1 MNTDRPARRL
11 REILAEPGI
20 LVLPGVYD
28 CLSARLAARAGF
40 PALFTSGF
48 GFSAS
53 LLGMP
58 DMGLLTAPEV
68 IAHLRNICRAVT
80 VPVVADLDTGYGGT
94 LNVYRTVQDAVPA
107 GAAGVILE
115 DQTWPKRCGH
125 FTGKSVVPLEE
136 HVAKLRV
143 AVEARGDSGL
153 LIIARTDSRAVY
165 GLAEAVRRGRAYFE
179 AGADVIFIE
188 APETREELEEIP
200 RALPDV
206 PLFVNMIEHGRTP
219 LLPAPELERMGFKIV
234 VYPLS
239 GLFAAAAA
247 LDKVYRHLLEQG
259 TTQGGPQLLDFSEFA
274 ELMEA
279 DHWNEIDRRFSGA

>member
-1 MNTDRPARRL
+1 MTQDRPAQRL
-11 REILAEPGI
+11 REILDQPGI

-48 GFSAS
+48 GFAAS

-58 DMGLLTAPEV
+58 DMGLLAAPEV
-68 IAHLRNICRAVT
+68 IAHLRNICRAVS

-94 LNVYRTVQDAVPA
+94 LNVYRTVQEAVAA
-107 GAAGVILE
+107 GAAGIILE

-125 FTGKSVVPLEE
+125 FSGKSVVPLEE

-153 LIIARTDSRAVY
+153 VVIARTDSRAVY
-165 GLAEAVRRGRAYFE
+165 GLDEAVRRGRAYFE
-179 AGADVIFIE
+179 AGADVVFIE
-188 APETREELEEIP
+188 APEAREELEEIP

-219 LLPAPELERMGFKIV
+219 LLPAAELERMGFKIV

-247 LDKVYRHLLEQG
+247 MDRVYRHLLEHG
-259 TTQGGPQLLDFSEFA
+259 TTEGGPELCEFSEFA
-274 ELMEA
+274 EVMEA
-279 DHWNEIDRRFSGA
+279 GDWDRIDRRFSEA